1 MDSEVTPGTL
11 LESEPPRRGFS
22 LLELLLTAVLA
33 VHAVAFAL
41 LYFRR
46 GRRGFDLLFV
56 AGFVLL
62 AAFYA
67 ISGSLL
73 LAGVEPEARHLS
85 LLRSA
90 GLILC
95 GLATPPF
102 LVHWY
107 RRRRGEAVR
116 A

>member
-1 MDSEVTPGTL
+1 L
-11 LESEPPRRGFS
+11 K
-22 LLELLLTAVLA
+22 ELLVTAVLA
-33 VHAVAFAL
+33 VHAAVFAL

-46 GRRGFDLLFV
+46 GRRSFDLLFV
-56 AGFVLL
+56 GGFFLL

-67 ISGSLL
+67 TSGALSF
-73 LAGVEPEARHLS
+73 AGVEPPPRYLS
-85 LLRSA
+85 LLRWA

-107 RRRRGEAVR
+107 RRRRGEPAR
-116 A
+116 L